1 MKFEQP
7 LVEGKLIRRYNRFL
21 AEVRLGN
28 GEQITAH
35 CANPG
40 SMEGVAEPGSKVL
53 LSVKRDSKTKFEHHL
68 EIIYSGRIPV
78 GIHTGRPIS
87 IIGEALCRGQ
97 IQELAGYANL
107 RRQKRSKS
115 KNRVDL
121 ILEGN
126 SLRPCHII
134 VENVTMATEEAC
146 YFPDSR
152 YAEGIDTGYHLTNLI
167 REGNR
172 AMIIFVAQRGD
183 VNTLKFSDRIDG
195 EYTQAFRDTVARGVE
210 ILAFK
215 TKVNRKGIE
224 LSERLEISLNS

>member
-21 AEVRLGN
+21 ADIRLGN

-40 SMEGVAEPGSKVL
+40 SMEGVSEPGSKVL
-53 LSVKRDSKTKFEHHL
+53 LSVKEDSKTKFKHHL
-68 EIIYSGRIPV
+68 EIVYSGRVPV

-87 IIGEALCRGQ
+87 LISEALCRGQ
-97 IQELAGYANL
+97 IEELAGYANL

-115 KNRVDL
+115 QKRVDL

-134 VENVTMATEEAC
+134 VENVTMADEESC
-146 YFPDSR
+146 YFPDTK

-183 VNTLKFSDRIDG
+183 VEQLKFADRIDG

-210 ILAFK
+210 VLGFK
-215 TKVNRKGIE
+215 AKVTRRGIE
-224 LSERLEISLNS
+224 LGHRLQIDLNS